1 MVKCIVYNDKLLDN
15 LEPIVHFTIESFSS
29 VATDEV
35 TERVD
40 SAGDLE
46 EKLSSLRSPLFKD
59 STLFE
64 DEPDQ
69 RVQEEVG
76 CTNEGVSNS
85 T

>member
-1 MVKCIVYNDKLLDN
+1 MYSYNNKLLDS
-15 LEPIVHFTIESFSS
+15 LELIVHFTIESSSS
-29 VATDEV
+29 VAADKV

-40 SAGDLE
+40 SAGGLEE
-46 EKLSSLRSPLFKD
+46 EKLSYLRSPLFKD

-76 CTNEGVSNS
+76 CINEGVSDM
-85 T
+85 